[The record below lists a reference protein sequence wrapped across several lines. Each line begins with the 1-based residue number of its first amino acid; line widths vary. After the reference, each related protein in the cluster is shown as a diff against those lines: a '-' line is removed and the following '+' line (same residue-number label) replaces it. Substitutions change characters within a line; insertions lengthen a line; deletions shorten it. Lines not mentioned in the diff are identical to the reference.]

1 VVTEQHRKNLKKT
14 ERVDET
20 GLIRRLG
27 LFDVT
32 MIVMGG
38 IIGSGIFMNPSVVA
52 QHVKTPFL
60 ILGVWILGGLVA
72 LAGSFIYGELAARMP
87 NVGGQYAY
95 IREAIHPLPAFLYGW
110 ALLLVIQSGGM
121 AAVALTFSRYF
132 VQIIPIALQDWLIAV
147 IILFILTV
155 INCLGVRAGSTL
167 QSILMVLK
175 IGSIATLIFC
185 GLFFASSHTVTQS
198 ISHDSSF
205 LAIGAAMIP
214 VLFAYGG
221 WQTSTFIAAEMK
233 DPRRHLPLALIIGVI
248 GVVLLYVGVNW
259 ICVRVLGPVALAA
272 TKTPASDVM
281 RIVFGNAGAGFIAA
295 GIAISTLGFLSQS
308 MLTAPRVYFSMARD
322 GVFFDK
328 VASVHPKTH
337 VPIVAIALQGIAAIV
352 IALSGKYEQILN
364 YVVSTDFIFFGL
376 TGVCV
381 FLLRRHN
388 KNNSEIFLKVPL
400 HPITTLFFITASWT
414 IVLVTV
420 IKFPVNSLIGI
431 GLLAAGIPV
440 YFIWEKYGRERIA

>member
-1 VVTEQHRKNLKKT
+1 MKASLTMNATAEV
-14 ERVDET
+14 T
-20 GLIRRLG
+20 GLARRLG

-52 QHVKTPFL
+52 KYVQTPFL
-60 ILGVWILGGLVA
+60 ILAVWGLGGLVA
-72 LAGSFIYGELAARMP
+72 LAGSFIYGELASRMP

-121 AAVALTFSRYF
+121 AAVSLTFSRYF
-132 VQIIPIALQDWLIAV
+132 LEFVPLGISDGIVAV
-147 IILFILTV
+147 IILFSLTV

-175 IGSIATLIFC
+175 VGSIAALILC
-185 GLFFASSHTVTQS
+185 GLFLPDAKSSAKQEILASSS
-198 ISHDSSF
+198 
-205 LAIGAAMIP
+205 LMAIGAAMIP

-233 DPRRHLPLALIIGVI
+233 DPRRHLPMALIIGVM
-248 GVVLLYVGVNW
+248 GVVILYVGVNFV
-259 ICVRVLGPVALAA
+259 CVRVLGPLGLAS
-272 TKTPASDVM
+272 TMTPASDVM
-281 RIVFGNAGAGFIAA
+281 GVAFGRDGARFIATA
-295 GIAISTLGFLSQS
+295 IAISTLGFLSQS

-328 VASVHPKTH
+328 VASVHPKTR
-337 VPIVAIALQGIAAIV
+337 VPMIAIALQGIMAIV

-376 TGVCV
+376 TGLCI
-381 FLLRRHN
+381 FLLRKRV
-388 KNNSEIFLKVPL
+388 KNDSEMFFKVPF
-400 HPITTLFFITASWT
+400 HPITTLFFIAVSWI
-414 IVLVTV
+414 IVFVTV
-420 IKFPVNSLIGI
+420 IKFPADSLIGI
-431 GLLAAGIPV
+431 GLLAAGVPV
-440 YFIWEKYGRERIA
+440 YFIWKQYGKRAA

>member
-1 VVTEQHRKNLKKT
+1 MV
-14 ERVDET
+14 RVPKLENKLSRIEET
-20 GLIRRLG
+20 GLARRLG

-52 QHVKTPFL
+52 QHVHTPFL
-60 ILGVWILGGLVA
+60 ILAVWVLGGMVA

-132 VQIIPIALQDWLIAV
+132 VEFTSIPFSEKIVAIT
-147 IILFILTV
+147 ILFFLTA

-167 QSILMVLK
+167 QSILMILK
-175 IGSIATLIFC
+175 IGSIGALILC
-185 GLFFASSHTVTQS
+185 GLFFANTQASSQVVS
-198 ISHDSSF
+198 ESSSF

-221 WQTSTFIAAEMK
+221 WQTSTFVAAEMK
-233 DPRRHLPLALIIGVI
+233 DPRRHLPLALVIGVI
-248 GVVLLYVGVNW
+248 GVVLLYVGVNFV
-259 ICVRVLGPVALAA
+259 CVRVLGAEGLAA
-272 TKTPASDVM
+272 TTTPASDVM
-281 RIVFGNAGAGFIAA
+281 GAVFGRGGAQFIAIA
-295 GIAISTLGFLSQS
+295 IAISTLGFLSQS

-328 VASVHPKTH
+328 VASIHPITR
-337 VPIVAIALQGIAAIV
+337 VPIIAIALQGVAAIA
-352 IALSGKYEQILN
+352 ITLSGKYDQILS

-376 TGVCV
+376 TGLCV
-381 FLLRRHN
+381 FLLRRKSRN
-388 KNNSEIFLKVPL
+388 DADIFFKVPL
-400 HPITTLFFITASWT
+400 HPIPTIFFIAVSWI
-414 IVLVTV
+414 IVLVT
-420 IKFPVNSLIGI
+420 IAKYPVNSLIGI

-440 YFIWEKYGRERIA
+440 YFIWRKYDRRRGF